1 MRIDGIPNEVWKYGR
16 EGIEEWIWK
25 FCNRVWKRDG
35 WPGKWKE
42 GVIVPIVKRGERKG
56 MENYKSVTL
65 MLTLYKIYTIVLAK
79 RLREEVE
86 GRNMIPPNQ
95 TGFRKGLGTTN
106 NIYVLNCLINRQ
118 LEKKERKLIALF
130 VDLKAAFDMVD
141 REVMIRAVK
150 EREGKG
156 GIDKKYAGDS
166 KREQR

>member
-65 MLTLYKIYTIVLAK
+65 MLTLYKIYTSSSG
-79 RLREEVE
+79 EVE
-86 GRNMIPPNQ
+86 GR
-95 TGFRKGLGTTN
+95 
-106 NIYVLNCLINRQ
+106 
-118 LEKKERKLIALF
+118 
-130 VDLKAAFDMVD
+130 
-141 REVMIRAVK
+141 
-150 EREGKG
+150 G
-156 GIDKKYAGDS
+156 GRKKYDTTKPNGVQERIRNH
-166 KREQR
+166 K